1 MELAQTVLT
10 KIRRNFSDVLMFVHN
25 PQYDVSLENF
35 IREIIMR
42 RIPPSYSQL
51 DIFLDNNF
59 DSYSSTEEKQLIR
72 TMFFCALLELCFQTP
87 ESRIYKIDNLLLYYP
102 EFNLSDRDSQLDLP
116 RLLRFRNYMA
126 LAFAIQVPRKRIKSF
141 LIPAL
146 GRLDDLSHVTGGSQ
160 RSCISKRLFIYY
172 RESGQSIQ
180 NDALINWNP
189 AHVEVVPP
197 PIPKAFVPFTSEFT
211 EEEIDDDISIS
222 SFPVPVH
229 ESEVD
234 LNAFDDE

>member
-102 EFNLSDRDSQLDLP
+102 EFNLSDRNSQLDLP

-126 LAFAIQVPRKRIKSF
+126 LAFAIQVPRTRIKSF

-189 AHVEVVPP
+189 AYVEIVPP
-197 PIPKAFVPFTSEFT
+197 PIPTAFIPFISEFT

>member
-1 MELAQTVLT
+1 MELAQKVLN
-10 KIRRNFSDVLMFVHN
+10 KIWTNFSDVLMFVDN
-25 PQYDVSLENF
+25 PQYAEGLESF
-35 IREIIMR
+35 IIEIVMR
-42 RIPPSYSQL
+42 NIPPSYFQL

-59 DSYSSTEEKQLIR
+59 DNYSSTEERQQIR
-72 TMFFCALLELCFQTP
+72 TMFFCALLELCSQTS

-211 EEEIDDDISIS
+211 EEEIDDGISIA

-234 LNAFDDE
+234 LNAFDEE